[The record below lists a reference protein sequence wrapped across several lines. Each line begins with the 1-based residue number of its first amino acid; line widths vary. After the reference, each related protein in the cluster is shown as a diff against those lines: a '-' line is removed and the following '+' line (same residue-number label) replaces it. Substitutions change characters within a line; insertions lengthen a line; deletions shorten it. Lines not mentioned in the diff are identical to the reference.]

1 MNQGNIIGIMM
12 SRKSGYFICYR
23 NIWQHPVFK
32 NLLQASCWIY
42 MISSASHQDKDLMF
56 LDNKIFV
63 RRGELIMPLRVNAK
77 RFKMSYSEMRT
88 FILRLVRRKMITTR
102 TAQLQPT
109 SNHKNRKVT
118 LINVINYDKFQYV
131 NNEQPPPHHLS
142 QQGLKTKLT
151 NTHTNSKDK
160 NVNKSSNG
168 YVEIGTEG
176 HYRIILKDNKKYLK
190 HKWKDEPLKDY

>member
-1 MNQGNIIGIMM
+1 M

-42 MISSASHQDKDLMF
+42 MISSASHQDKNLRF
-56 LDNKIFV
+56 LENTIFV

-77 RFKMSYSEMRT
+77 RFKMTYSEMRT

-102 TAQLQPT
+102 VAHLQPT

-118 LINVINYDKFQYV
+118 IINVMNYDKFQYV
-131 NNEQPPPHHLS
+131 DNQQSHTDHIS
-142 QQGLKTKLT
+142 QQGLNNKS
-151 NTHTNSKDK
+151 NTQLLNIRSSKDK
-160 NVNKSSNG
+160 VVNSGEKVLSEWGQYN
-168 YVEIGTEG
+168 
-176 HYRIILKDNKKYLK
+176 IILKGGKKYKK
-190 HKWKDEPLKDY
+190 HKWKDEPLKEYK

>member
-1 MNQGNIIGIMM
+1 M

-42 MISSASHQDKDLMF
+42 MISSASHQDKNLRF
-56 LDNKIFV
+56 LENTIFV

-77 RFKMSYSEMRT
+77 RFKMTYSEMRT

-102 TAQLQPT
+102 VAHLQPT

-118 LINVINYDKFQYV
+118 IINVINYDKFQYV
-131 NNEQPPPHHLS
+131 DKEQPHTDHIS
-142 QQGLKTKLT
+142 QQGLNNKSNKQLL
-151 NTHTNSKDK
+151 NIGSSKDK
-160 NVNKSSNG
+160 VVNSGEKIISEWDQHN
-168 YVEIGTEG
+168 
-176 HYRIILKDNKKYLK
+176 IILKDGKKYKK
-190 HKWKDEPLKDY
+190 HKWKNEPLEEVK

>member
-1 MNQGNIIGIMM
+1 VNQGNIIGIMM

-42 MISSASHQDKDLMF
+42 MISSASHQDKDLIF

-131 NNEQPPPHHLS
+131 NNEQPHTDHIS
-142 QQGLKTKLT
+142 QQGLINNT
-151 NTHTNSKDK
+151 NTHTNSRDK
-160 NVNKSSNG
+160 KVNKKSSNG

>member
-1 MNQGNIIGIMM
+1 M

-42 MISSASHQDKDLMF
+42 MISSASHQDKNLRF
-56 LDNKIFV
+56 LENTIFV

-77 RFKMSYSEMRT
+77 RFKMTYSEMRT

-102 TAQLQPT
+102 VAHLQPT

-118 LINVINYDKFQYV
+118 IINVINYDKFQYV
-131 NNEQPPPHHLS
+131 DKEQSHTDHIS
-142 QQGLKTKLT
+142 QQGLNNKS
-151 NTHTNSKDK
+151 NTQLLNIGSSKDK
-160 NVNKSSNG
+160 VVNSGEKVLSEWGQYN
-168 YVEIGTEG
+168 
-176 HYRIILKDNKKYLK
+176 IILKGGKKYKK
-190 HKWKDEPLKDY
+190 HKWKKEPLEEVK

>member
-1 MNQGNIIGIMM
+1 M

-42 MISSASHQDKDLMF
+42 MISSASHQDKNLRF
-56 LDNKIFV
+56 LENTIFV

-77 RFKMSYSEMRT
+77 RFKMTYSEMRT

-102 TAQLQPT
+102 VAHLQPT

-118 LINVINYDKFQYV
+118 IINVINYDKFQYV
-131 NNEQPPPHHLS
+131 DKEQPHTDHIS
-142 QQGLKTKLT
+142 QQGLNNKS
-151 NTHTNSKDK
+151 NTQLLNIGSSKDK
-160 NVNKSSNG
+160 VVNSG
-168 YVEIGTEG
+168 YKTVGDWDQHT
-176 HYRIILKDNKKYLK
+176 ILEKDGKKYLK
-190 HKWKDEPLKDY
+190 HKWKNEPIKEYK

>member
-1 MNQGNIIGIMM
+1 M

-42 MISSASHQDKDLMF
+42 MISSASHQDKNLRF
-56 LDNKIFV
+56 LENTIFV

-77 RFKMSYSEMRT
+77 RFKMTYSEMRT

-102 TAQLQPT
+102 VAHLQPT

-118 LINVINYDKFQYV
+118 IINVINYDKFQYV
-131 NNEQPPPHHLS
+131 DNQQSHMNHIS
-142 QQGLKTKLT
+142 QQGLNNKS
-151 NTHTNSKDK
+151 NTQLLNIGSSKDK
-160 NVNKSSNG
+160 IVNSGEKVLSEWGQYNI
-168 YVEIGTEG
+168 V
-176 HYRIILKDNKKYLK
+176 LKDGKKYKK
-190 HKWKDEPLKDY
+190 HKWKKEPLEEIK

>member
-1 MNQGNIIGIMM
+1 M

-32 NLLQASCWIY
+32 NLLQASAWIY
-42 MISSASHQDKDLMF
+42 MISSASHQDKELRF

-63 RRGELIMPLRVNAK
+63 RRGELIFPLRVNAK

-102 TAQLQPT
+102 TNQLQPT
-109 SNHKNRKVT
+109 TNHPSRKVT
-118 LINVINYDKFQYV
+118 LIKVINYDKFQYV
-131 NNEQPPPHHLS
+131 DNQQPPPNHLS
-142 QQGLKTKLT
+142 QQGLT
-151 NTHTNSKDK
+151 THTNKQITNSSNKK
-160 NVNKSSNG
+160 VNKSSKE
-168 YVEIGTEG
+168 YKEIGTEG
-176 HYRIILKDNKKYLK
+176 SYIMLRKKSNGKKYLK